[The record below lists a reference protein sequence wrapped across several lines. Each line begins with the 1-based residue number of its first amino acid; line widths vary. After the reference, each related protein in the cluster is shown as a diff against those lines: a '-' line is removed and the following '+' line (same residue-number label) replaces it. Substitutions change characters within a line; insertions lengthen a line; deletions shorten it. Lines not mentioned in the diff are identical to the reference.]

1 MPDSTIQQI
10 KDRLDI
16 VDVVSGYLKLEK
28 TGINFRAPCP
38 FHSEKKPSF
47 FVSPTRQMFK
57 CFGCSESGSI
67 FDFIMKIEGIEFR
80 DALKILARRAG
91 VELPSYNP
99 QLQTKRQRLL
109 DLCDL
114 ASAFFEK
121 QLQSS
126 QVGKLVGEYLLKRGL
141 QNETIK
147 QWRLGYAPDEWRALS
162 DFLVGRGYQR
172 IEIIEAGL
180 AVKSEKSQTP
190 YDRFRGRIIFPV
202 FDLNSQVIGF
212 GGRVFDENPNK
223 PSSQNE
229 VIAKYLNIPNTTL
242 YDKSRVLY
250 GLNFGKMD
258 VRKKD
263 VCILTEGYMD
273 VITSHQAG
281 FVNTVAASG
290 TALTSHQLQLIKR
303 YTPNILTAFDMDAAG
318 GMATHRGIDLAVAQ
332 DFNVKVICMPAE
344 MDPADVI
351 SEDPKTWEKAINEA
365 TEIMEFRFK
374 DALSKFD
381 KSIPA
386 NKKEIATVLLPQ
398 IKKIPNQIVRSH
410 WMQKLATV
418 LNVSE
423 QSILQEFEK
432 IKEAPEPRNY
442 NVREEVKN
450 SPSNNFLQANN
461 KTRRVL
467 LAERMLSSLLQCP
480 KAKELLSDDVLF
492 ACPANTAA
500 ILAAFK
506 QGEENTLDEHSKI
519 IFDSCIFQSEI
530 EKPEKPEEEARLCSV
545 FLIKLSLQNQLKKI
559 SEKIKMAEQNN
570 DVQKLNVLMQQF
582 NELAHQANV

>member
-57 CFGCSESGSI
+57 CFGCNESGSI
-67 FDFIMKIEGIEFR
+67 FDFIMKIEGIEFG
-80 DALKILARRAG
+80 DALRILARRAG
-91 VELPSYNP
+91 VELATYNP
-99 QLQTKRQRLL
+99 QLQTKRQRLY

-114 ASAFFEK
+114 ACAFFEK
-121 QLQSS
+121 QLQGS
-126 QVGKLVGEYLLKRGL
+126 QVGHHAGDYLLKRGL
-141 QNETIK
+141 KPDTIK
-147 QWRLGYAPDEWRALS
+147 KWRLGYAPDEWRALS

-172 IEIIEAGL
+172 WEIIEAGL

-223 PSSQNE
+223 PSLQKE
-229 VIAKYLNIPNTTL
+229 VIAKYLNIPNTPL

-258 VRKKD
+258 IRKND

-273 VITSHQAG
+273 VIISHQAG

-290 TALTSHQLQLIKR
+290 TALTAHQLRVLKR
-303 YTPNILTAFDMDAAG
+303 YTPNILTAFDMDTAG
-318 GMATHRGIDLAVAQ
+318 GMATHRGIDLAIAQ
-332 DFNVKVICMPAE
+332 DFNVKVIRMPE
-344 MDPADVI
+344 SQDPADVI
-351 SEDPKTWEKAINEA
+351 SQNPADWEKAINEA
-365 TEIMEFRFK
+365 TEIMEFRFQ

-386 NKKEIATVLLPQ
+386 NKKEIASVLLPQ

-410 WMQKLATV
+410 WVQKLANV

-423 QSILQEFEK
+423 QSILQELEK
-432 IKEAPEPRNY
+432 IKESPERHNY
-442 NVREEVKN
+442 NVSRSVE
-450 SPSNNFLQANN
+450 SSSSDGFLQTKN
-461 KTRRVL
+461 KTRRIL
-467 LAERMLSSLLQCP
+467 LAEKMLSSLLQHP
-480 KAKELLSDDVLF
+480 KAKELLSDDILF
-492 ACPANTAA
+492 ACPADTAA
-500 ILAAFK
+500 VLAAFK
-506 QGEENTLDEHSKI
+506 YGGENTLDEHSKMV
-519 IFDSCIFQSEI
+519 FDSCIFQSEV
-530 EKPEKPEEEARLCSV
+530 EKSEKPEEEVRLCSV
-545 FLIKLSLQNQLKKI
+545 FLIKLSLQNQLRNI
-559 SEKIKMAEQNN
+559 SEKIKLAEQNG
-570 DVQKLNVLMQQF
+570 DAQKLNVLIQQF
-582 NELAHQANV
+582 NELARQANA